1 LTEREATL
9 TLGGVEAAGFPH
21 LDRGQLKVALLGP
34 PRVEV
39 AGAPLRV
46 DTRKAVALL
55 AYLASTGRRHGRDQ
69 LAALLWPDADDA
81 HARAAL
87 RRTLSALNHAL
98 GAAARVGGDRAGL
111 ELVAPAMDLDVRR
124 FRQLVAFCDAHGHGP
139 EQACGA
145 CAGPLEAAVALHR
158 GDFLAGFVLRDAPEF
173 EDWQL
178 AEVEALRREQAGAL
192 QRLVDADAVLGRW
205 QAAIAGAERWL
216 GLDSLHEPAHRQLM
230 RLYAWSGQRGAAMRQ
245 YRACVRVLDEELGVP
260 PLEETTALYQAV
272 MEGRVEPPPASAP
285 PPDAVTPG
293 SAPAREPAPAIAGVA
308 PEEPDRPDGPAPV
321 PLVGR
326 QRQWGALLEAW
337 DGVRR
342 AGKGRLVV
350 LTGEAGI
357 GKTRLAEDFAAHLRQ
372 EGGKALLCRC
382 YEGERVAYGPLADG
396 LRSIMAGPDG
406 EGWAKE
412 LEAHWLAEVARL
424 LPELSPLVPPSVVSE
439 AADGPGAQG
448 RFLEGLCRALLA
460 AVRGAQPGLLMLDDL
475 QWADDATLDAI
486 GYLARRLD
494 RAPVLVLAAWP
505 GEHVPR
511 GHRLRGLVAEAHRA
525 GTATSLELAR
535 LDRASVA
542 ELVRAVAPDHAQAA
556 DELYQRTE
564 GLPLLVVEYLAAL
577 DGDDGPLPA
586 LPSGAR
592 ELLQARIERV
602 SAPAWQLLGAAA
614 VIGRSFDVDTVQ
626 KASGRSDE
634 EAIGAIEELV
644 RLGMIHELDGPA
656 TSYDF
661 THEQV
666 RLLVYEQAGLA
677 RRRLLHRRVAQALV
691 GRVRGEATASQAASI
706 SRHFQLAGRDTE
718 AAEWFAR
725 AGASAAA
732 LYANREA
739 VAHYQAALALGHPE
753 VGRLQLALGDL
764 HTLLGSYGDA
774 LAAYEAAAAHS
785 DPDELAFVEH
795 KLGSLHHRR
804 GDWEAAEAHLE
815 AALAALGGEAEPGP
829 SGQRSATGVDP
840 LAAERARLLAD
851 RSLVAHRRGR
861 AEQAEELAARAL
873 GLAEAAGDE
882 AALAQCHNLVGML
895 ATSAGDHQRAS
906 EHLEQSLAH
915 AGKLHDPGARV
926 AALNNLALV
935 HRAAG
940 RLDLALEL
948 TSSALDLCAAQGDRH
963 RQAALFNNLADLLH
977 ADGRREEAM
986 AHLKQAVTIF
996 AEVGEPDRLQP
1007 AIWKLVEW

>member
-1 LTEREATL
+1 L
-9 TLGGVEAAGFPH
+9 TLGDAGGAGSPRM
-21 LDRGQLKVALLGP
+21 DQGRLKLAVLGP
-34 PRVEV
+34 PKVEIG
-39 AGAPLRV
+39 GAPLRV

-55 AYLASTGRRHGRDQ
+55 AYLACSGRRHGRDQ

-124 FRQLVAFCDAHGHGP
+124 FRELLAACDAHGHGP
-139 EQACGA
+139 ERA
-145 CAGPLEAAVALHR
+145 CAACAEPLQDAVALHR
-158 GDFLAGFVLRDAPEF
+158 GDFMAGFVLRDAPEF

-178 AEVEALRREQAGAL
+178 AEAEALRREQAGAL
-192 QRLVDADAVLGRW
+192 QRLVDAHAILGRW
-205 QAAIAGAERWL
+205 QAAIAGAQRWL
-216 GLDSLHEPAHRQLM
+216 ALDSLHEPAHRQLM
-230 RLYAWSGQRGAAMRQ
+230 RLYAWSGQRGAAVRQ
-245 YRACVRVLDEELGVP
+245 YRACVRVLDQELGVP

-272 MEGRVEPPPASAP
+272 VEGRVEPPPAAEATAAAAVGTGAAVAAGTP
-285 PPDAVTPG
+285 PP
-293 SAPAREPAPAIAGVA
+293 AGA
-308 PEEPDRPDGPAPV
+308 AASEEPDLPEGPAPV

-326 QRQWGALLEAW
+326 QRQWNELLEAW
-337 DGVRR
+337 AGVRPP
-342 AGKGRLVV
+342 ASKGRLVV

-357 GKTRLAEDFAAHLRQ
+357 GKTRLAEDFAAHVRQ
-372 EGGKALLCRC
+372 ARGKALLCRC

-396 LRSIMAGPDG
+396 LRAAMAGPDG

-412 LEAHWLAEVARL
+412 LEAHWLAEAARL
-424 LPELSPLVPPSVVSE
+424 LPELRPLVPSSTVLESP
-439 AADGPGAQG
+439 DGPGAQG

-460 AVRGAQPGLLMLDDL
+460 AVRGAQPGLLVLDDL
-475 QWADDATLDAI
+475 QWADDASLDAI

-494 RAPVLVLAAWP
+494 RAPVLVLAAWR

-511 GHRLRGLVAEAHRA
+511 GHRLRSLVAETQRA
-525 GTATSLELAR
+525 GTATSLPLER
-535 LDRASVA
+535 LDRSSVA
-542 ELVRAVAPDHAQAA
+542 ELVRAVAPDREPAA
-556 DELYQRTE
+556 DELYRRTE
-564 GLPLLVVEYLAAL
+564 GLPLLLVEYLAVL
-577 DGDDGPLPA
+577 DGDDGPLPP

-592 ELLQARIERV
+592 ELLQARLERV
-602 SAPAWQLLGAAA
+602 SAPAWQLLTAAA
-614 VIGRSFDVDTVQ
+614 VIGRSFDVDTVRE
-626 KASGRSDE
+626 ASGRSDD
-634 EAIGAIEELV
+634 EATGAIEELV
-644 RLGMIHELDGPA
+644 RLGLIHEVDGPA

-661 THEQV
+661 GHEQV
-666 RLLVYEQAGLA
+666 RLLVDEQAGLA
-677 RRRLLHRRVAQALV
+677 RRRLLHGRVAQALI

-706 SRHFQLAGRDTE
+706 SRHFQLAGRDAE

-725 AGASAAA
+725 AGGRAAA

-739 VAHYQAALALGHPE
+739 VAHYQAALALGHPDAA
-753 VGRLQLALGDL
+753 RLQLALGDL

-774 LAAYEAAAAHS
+774 LAAYESAAAHC
-785 DPDELAFVEH
+785 DPEDLAVVEH

-815 AALAALGGEAEPGP
+815 AALAALPTERAAAPGGAAARGA
-829 SGQRSATGVDP
+829 GQADP
-840 LAAERARLLAD
+840 LAERARLVAD

-861 AEQAEELAARAL
+861 PDQAEELAARAL
-873 GLAEAAGDE
+873 DLAEAAGEE

-895 ATSAGDHQRAS
+895 ATSAGDHQRAL

-935 HRAAG
+935 HRGAG

-948 TSSALDLCAAQGDRH
+948 TAAALDLCAAQGDRH
-963 RQAALFNNLADLLH
+963 RQAALHNNLADLLH
-977 ADGRREEAM
+977 ADGRHDEAM
-986 AHLKQAVTIF
+986 THLKQAVAIF

>member
-1 LTEREATL
+1 MSGLR
-9 TLGGVEAAGFPH
+9 
-21 LDRGQLKVALLGP
+21 VALLGP
-34 PRVEV
+34 PKVDV
-39 AGAPLRV
+39 GGVPLRV

-55 AYLASTGRRHGRDQ
+55 AYLACSGRRYGRDQ

-111 ELVAPAMDLDVRR
+111 ELVAPGMDLDVRR
-124 FRQLVAFCDAHGHGP
+124 FRELVAACDTHGHAP
-139 EQACGA
+139 EQACAA
-145 CAGPLEAAVALHR
+145 CAEPLERAVALHR
-158 GDFLAGFVLRDAPEF
+158 GDFLAGFTLRDAPEY
-173 EDWQL
+173 EDWQF
-178 AEVEALRREQAGAL
+178 AEADTLRREQAGAL
-192 QRLVDADAVLGRW
+192 QRLVDAHAVQGRW

-216 GLDSLHEPAHRQLM
+216 ALDPLHEPAHRQLM

-245 YRACVRVLDEELGVP
+245 YRACLRVLDQELGVP

-272 MEGRVEPPPASAP
+272 IEGHVEPPPAA
-285 PPDAVTPG
+285 
-293 SAPAREPAPAIAGVA
+293 PAPAEAPAAVPATA
-308 PEEPDRPDGPAPV
+308 PEPPAALDGPAPV

-326 QRQWGALLEAW
+326 QRQWAALLEAW
-337 DGVRR
+337 AGVERNGR
-342 AGKGRLVV
+342 GRLVA

-357 GKTRLAEDFAAHLRQ
+357 GKTRLAEEFAAHVVEAR
-372 EGGKALLCRC
+372 GKVLACRC
-382 YEGERVAYGPLADG
+382 YEGERIAYGPLADG
-396 LRSIMAGPDG
+396 LRAAMAGPAG

-412 LEAHWLAEVARL
+412 LEGHWLAEAARL
-424 LPELSPLVPPSVVSE
+424 LPELSPLVPSTAVL
-439 AADGPGAQG
+439 AAPDGPGAQG
-448 RFLEGLCRALLA
+448 RFLEGLCRVLLA
-460 AVRGAQPGLLMLDDL
+460 ALHGPRPGLLVLDDL

-494 RAPVLVLAAWP
+494 RVPLLVLALWR

-511 GHRLRGLVAEAHRA
+511 GHHLRRLVAETQRA
-525 GTATSLELAR
+525 GTARSLTLAR
-535 LDRASVA
+535 LDRSSVA
-542 ELVRAVAPDHAQAA
+542 ALVRAAAPNRAPAA

-564 GLPLLVVEYLAAL
+564 GLPLLVVEYLATL
-577 DGDDGPLPA
+577 DGNQGPLPA

-592 ELLQARIERV
+592 ELLQARLERV
-602 SAPAWQLLGAAA
+602 SAPAWQLLTAAA
-614 VIGRSFDVDTVQ
+614 VIGRSFDVEMVRE
-626 KASGRSDE
+626 ASGRSDDE
-634 EAIGAIEELV
+634 SIGAIEELV
-644 RLGMIHELDGPA
+644 RLGLIHEVAAPA

-661 THEQV
+661 SHEQM

-677 RRRLLHRRVAQALV
+677 RRRLLHRRVAQALEAS
-691 GRVRGEATASQAASI
+691 VRGEATASQAASI
-706 SRHFQLAGRDTE
+706 SRHFQLAGRDAE

-725 AGASAAA
+725 AGGRAAA

-753 VGRLQLALGDL
+753 AARLQLALGDL

-774 LAAYEAAAAHS
+774 LAAYEAAAAHCEPG
-785 DPDELAFVEH
+785 DLATVEH
-795 KLGSLHHRR
+795 KLGSLHHRG

-815 AALAALGGEAEPGP
+815 AALAALPAAAPGP
-829 SGQRSATGVDP
+829 GAWADP
-840 LAAERARLLAD
+840 VVAERARLVAD

-861 AEQAEELAARAL
+861 ADQAGQLAAEAL
-873 GLAEAAGDE
+873 ALAEAVGEE

-895 ATSAGDHQRAS
+895 ATSAGDHQRALL
-906 EHLEQSLAH
+906 HLELSLSH
-915 AGKLHDPGARV
+915 AGKLPDPGARV

-935 HRAAG
+935 HRATG

-948 TSSALDLCAAQGDRH
+948 TTAALDLCTAQGDRH
-963 RQAALFNNLADLLH
+963 RQAALHNNLADLLN
-977 ADGRREEAM
+977 ADGRRDKAM
-986 AHLKQAVTIF
+986 THLKQAVAIF

>member
-1 LTEREATL
+1 MTGLR
-9 TLGGVEAAGFPH
+9 
-21 LDRGQLKVALLGP
+21 VALLGS
-34 PRVEV
+34 PRIEV
-39 AGAPLRV
+39 AGVPLRV

-55 AYLASTGRRHGRDQ
+55 AYLACSGRRHGRDQ
-69 LAALLWPDADDA
+69 LAVLLWPDADDA

-98 GAAARVGGDRAGL
+98 GSAARVGGDRTGL
-111 ELVAPAMDLDVRR
+111 ELIAPGMDLDVRR
-124 FRQLVAFCDAHGHGP
+124 FRELVAACDAHDHGP
-139 EQACGA
+139 ERA
-145 CAGPLEAAVALHR
+145 CAACAEPLEAAMALHR
-158 GDFLAGFVLRDAPEF
+158 GDFLAGFSLRDAPEF

-192 QRLVDADAVLGRW
+192 QRLVEAHAVQGRW

-216 GLDSLHEPAHRQLM
+216 ALDSLHEPAHRQLM

-245 YRACVRVLDEELGVP
+245 YRACVRVLDMELGVP

-272 MEGRVEPPPASAP
+272 IEGHVEPPPTAAAP
-285 PPDAVTPG
+285 PAAASGAP
-293 SAPAREPAPAIAGVA
+293 SAATEAPKERGRV
-308 PEEPDRPDGPAPV
+308 PDGPAPV

-326 QRQWGALLEAW
+326 QQQWAALLEAW
-337 DGVRR
+337 AGVRPPPNR
-342 AGKGRLVV
+342 GRLVA

-357 GKTRLAEDFAAHLRQ
+357 GKTRLAEEFAAHVTEAR
-372 EGGKALLCRC
+372 GKALLCRC
-382 YEGERVAYGPLADG
+382 YEGERVPYGPLADG
-396 LRSIMAGPDG
+396 FRAAMAGPDG

-412 LEAHWLAEVARL
+412 LEAHWLAEAARL
-424 LPELSPLVPPSVVSE
+424 LPELSPLVPPTFIPT
-439 AADGPGAQG
+439 APDGPGAQG
-448 RFLEGLCRALLA
+448 RFLEGLYRALLA
-460 AVRGAQPGLLMLDDL
+460 SVRGGQPGLLVLDDL

-494 RAPVLVLAAWP
+494 RAPVLVLAAWR

-511 GHRLRGLVAEAHRA
+511 GHRLRRLVAETQRA
-525 GTATSLELAR
+525 GTASSIALAR
-535 LDRASVA
+535 LDRSSVA
-542 ELVRAVAPDHAQAA
+542 ELVRAVAPGRASAA

-577 DGDDGPLPA
+577 DGQDGPLPA

-592 ELLQARIERV
+592 ELLQARLERV
-602 SAPAWQLLGAAA
+602 SAPAWQLLTTAA
-614 VIGRSFDVDTVQ
+614 VIGRSFDVDTVRE
-626 KASGRSDE
+626 ASGRSDD

-644 RLGMIHELDGPA
+644 RLGLIQEVAGPA

-661 THEQV
+661 SHEQV

-677 RRRLLHRRVAQALV
+677 RRRLLHRRVAQALI

-706 SRHFQLAGRDTE
+706 SHHFQLAGRDAE

-725 AGASAAA
+725 AGGRAAA

-753 VGRLQLALGDL
+753 AARLQLALGDL
-764 HTLLGSYGDA
+764 HTLLGAYGDA
-774 LAAYEAAAAHS
+774 LAAYEAAAAHC
-785 DPDELAFVEH
+785 DPDDLPIVEH
-795 KLGSLHHRR
+795 RIGSLHHRR

-815 AALAALGGEAEPGP
+815 AALAALSSDGADA
-829 SGQRSATGVDP
+829 R
-840 LAAERARLLAD
+840 RARLVAD

-861 AEQAEELAARAL
+861 EGQAEELAAQAL
-873 GLAEAAGDE
+873 DLAEAAGDE

-895 ATSAGDHQRAS
+895 ATSAGDHQRAL

-915 AGKLHDPGARV
+915 AGKLRDPGARV

-935 HRAAG
+935 HRATG

-948 TSSALDLCAAQGDRH
+948 TAAALDLCAAQGDRH
-963 RQAALFNNLADLLH
+963 RQAALHNNLADLLH
-977 ADGRREEAM
+977 ADGRRDQAM
-986 AHLKQAVTIF
+986 THLKQAVAIF